1 MNITT
6 FYPDGTSTTRPAT
19 DAEIAQESADAQMRI
34 DNAWTNLRTERNARL
49 AACDWTVAT
58 DSPVDVTAWSVYRQA
73 LRDLPANTTDPTAP
87 VWPTP
92 PA

>member
-1 MNITT
+1 MIREINLTT
-6 FYPDGTSTTRPAT
+6 GQIVEREQTADEK
-19 DAEIAQESADAQMRI
+19 AEIVAAF
-34 DNAWTNLRTERNARL
+34 TL
-49 AACDWTVAT
+49 AAWEDLRSTRNQLLAQSDWTVTT
-58 DSPVDVTAWSVYRQA
+58 DSPMDVPAWIVYRQA